1 MNEDFEMD
9 RERVELF
16 FAGLLSDD
24 DLTIDEIEWLDDA
37 VREAVMTKI
46 KQRGMLQ

>member
-1 MNEDFEMD
+1 MDDFEMD

-24 DLTIDEIEWLDDA
+24 ELTDDEVEWLDDA
-37 VREAVMTKI
+37 VREAVMRKVTTTVH
-46 KQRGMLQ
+46 

>member
-9 RERVELF
+9 QERVELF

-24 DLTIDEIEWLDDA
+24 ELTEDEIEWLDDA
-37 VREAVMTKI
+37 VREAVMRKVTR
-46 KQRGMLQ
+46 QVH